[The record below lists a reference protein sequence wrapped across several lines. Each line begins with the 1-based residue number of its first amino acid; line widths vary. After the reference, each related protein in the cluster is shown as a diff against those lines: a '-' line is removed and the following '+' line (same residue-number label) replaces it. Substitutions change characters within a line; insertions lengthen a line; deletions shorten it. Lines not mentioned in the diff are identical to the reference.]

1 MRKLT
6 EIEKRCLAV
15 SCFPNGYQMYD
26 NIQTKTAEA
35 LKRLGLVDIDFT
47 ENPMGRVFAIRQS
60 QSETEE
66 GR

>member
-6 EIEKRCLAV
+6 EIEERCLAV
-15 SCFPNGYQMYD
+15 SCNPGGYVMYD
-26 NIQTKTAEA
+26 DVQTKAAEN
-35 LKRLGLVDIDFT
+35 LKRLGLVDIDFKGY
-47 ENPMGRVFAIRQS
+47 PMGRVFAVRQS